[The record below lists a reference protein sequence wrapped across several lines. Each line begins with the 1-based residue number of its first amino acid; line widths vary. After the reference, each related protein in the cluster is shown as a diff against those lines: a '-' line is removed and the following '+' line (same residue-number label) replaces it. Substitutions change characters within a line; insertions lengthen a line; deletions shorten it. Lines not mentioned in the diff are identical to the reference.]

1 MVLKYHFKIGTSEF
15 RMLLILVR
23 KTLLH
28 SITDS
33 LENTIDHKM
42 HSMVSK
48 IKKIDQ
54 ANASPM

>member
-28 SITDS
+28 SITDP
-33 LENTIDHKM
+33 LENIIDHKM

-48 IKKIDQ
+48 IKKD
-54 ANASPM
+54 

>member
-33 LENTIDHKM
+33 LGNTIDHKM

>member
-1 MVLKYHFKIGTSEF
+1 
-15 RMLLILVR
+15 MLLILDR
-23 KTLLH
+23 RTLLH

-42 HSMVSK
+42 HSVVSK

>member
-23 KTLLH
+23 KTVLH
-28 SITDS
+28 SITDP
-33 LENTIDHKM
+33 LENIIDHKM